1 MKTNKSLSTPVPTSL
16 KWKGLLQLM
25 KLRLSLL
32 VVFSA
37 VIGYLLASKGP
48 VNLGMLLL
56 FSLAGLLITAAS
68 NTINQLLEKDTDAL
82 MKRTSNRPLPTGV
95 FTVQETMMIA
105 ATMAVLSLVI
115 FIGFFNFRTA
125 LLAFSSLILYAFAY
139 TPMKTRHP
147 VAVFI
152 GAIPGA
158 LPPMI
163 GYIAVSNSFGWE
175 PGILFAIQFVW
186 QFPHFWAIAWVLD
199 EDYKKAGI
207 RLLPGSGQD
216 IRTAFQIMMYTLFL
230 IPLGFVPYWMGMTG
244 LTSAIIT
251 MICGVLFL
259 AQTFYLMK
267 ECSHKAARAIMFGS
281 FLYLPVVQIALVL
294 DKV

>member
-1 MKTNKSLSTPVPTSL
+1 MAAKV
-16 KWKGLLQLM
+16 KGVMQLL

-37 VIGYLLASKGP
+37 VIGYIIASKGP
-48 VNLGMLLL
+48 VNIGLLAL
-56 FSLAGLLITAAS
+56 FALAGVLITAAS
-68 NTINQLLEKDTDAL
+68 NTINQMLEKDTDAL
-82 MKRTSNRPLPTGV
+82 MDRTSNRPLPTGV
-95 FTVQETMMIA
+95 LNTREAFFFALIMTVVA
-105 ATMAVLSLVI
+105 LFI
-115 FIGFFNFRTA
+115 FIQFFNFRTA
-125 LLAFSSLILYAFAY
+125 LLSFSSLILYAFAY

-163 GYIAVSNSFGWE
+163 GWVAVSNSFGWE
-175 PGILFAIQFVW
+175 PGILFGIQFVW

-216 IRTAFQIMMYTLFL
+216 IRTAFQIMIYTLFL
-230 IPLGFVPYWMGMTG
+230 VPLGFVPYWMGMTG

-251 MICGVLFL
+251 LICGILFL

-267 ECSHKAARAIMFGS
+267 ECTRKAAMQIMFGS
-281 FLYLPVVQIALVL
+281 FIYLPVVQIAFVF
-294 DKV
+294 DKI